1 MKLIKKFIFVF
12 FSYFP
17 SFKIITV
24 AWVFL
29 TFFTMSSSQSF
40 LRNKQLLEKPLNWCI
55 FATAK
60 NTLQVI
66 KKWQY
71 FIKDVCQ
78 ETVYI
83 LLEEILFCC
92 ISTTTMTNMVWN
104 ILQNSCRRVTW
115 LPKKYIQRLELK
127 LMLNLIA
134 ETNLCL

>member
-1 MKLIKKFIFVF
+1 
-12 FSYFP
+12 
-17 SFKIITV
+17 
-24 AWVFL
+24 
-29 TFFTMSSSQSF
+29 MSSSQSF

-92 ISTTTMTNMVWN
+92 LSTTTMTNMVWN
-104 ILQNSCRRVTW
+104 ILQESDLIAKKIYSKIRVISW
-115 LPKKYIQRLELK
+115 CWIELPKQIVVCNNKTLVLCK
-127 LMLNLIA
+127 LCNVRCHEKVDQLPVFII
-134 ETNLCL
+134 